1 MGMRILL
8 LSIGFRA
15 LGTWFSMFA
24 PKLKFDAI
32 AVRIEHVLSRRRCDV
47 GRLTVLVEGGVRRV
61 VSSTP
66 QRLEEV
72 EDAVARAA
80 VLH

>member
-8 LSIGFRA
+8 LSISFRA
-15 LGTWFSMFA
+15 LGTWFSMFQ

-61 VSSTP
+61 GQDS
-66 QRLEEV
+66 QWMV
-72 EDAVARAA
+72 ELVLVAARY
-80 VLH
+80 H

>member
-1 MGMRILL
+1 MRILL

-15 LGTWFSMFA
+15 LGTWFSMSG

-47 GRLTVLVEGGVRRV
+47 RRLTVLVEGGA
-61 VSSTP
+61 
-66 QRLEEV
+66 RLFWQDCEGMV
-72 EDAVARAA
+72 ELVLVAARY
-80 VLH
+80 H